1 MWHRITSGKY
11 DIYREWQKM
20 TSENNNMEK
29 YEFRGRVRYSEI
41 DHRGTMT
48 LPALINYF
56 QDGSTFQSEDIG
68 LGMERL
74 KYDKKAWVLSYWQII
89 VDRYPHLC
97 EEITVGTFATE
108 FKGLYGNR
116 NFYMKD
122 GEGRQ
127 IARANSIWVFMD
139 LEKGRPTR
147 PTAEYIEPYGTHQ
160 PLDMPYEG
168 RKITLPEQCD
178 EGSAF
183 PVRKYHIDTNEHVN
197 NCQYVQMALEVVPGD
212 LRVRQVRVDY
222 KKSALL
228 GDMIY
233 PRLAEE
239 QERTVVELCD
249 ASGKPYAIVELKC

>member
-1 MWHRITSGKY
+1 MTERIETPEENGKG
-11 DIYREWQKM
+11 R
-20 TSENNNMEK
+20 
-29 YEFRGRVRYSEI
+29 YEFDGRVRYSEI

-56 QDGSTFQSEDIG
+56 QDCSTFHSEAVG

-74 KYDKKAWVLSYWQII
+74 KHDRKVWVLSYWQVI
-89 VDRYPHLC
+89 VERYPKMG
-97 EEITVGTFATE
+97 EKIITGTFATE

-122 GEGRQ
+122 ETGKM

-139 LEKGRPTR
+139 LEKGRPAR
-147 PTAEYIEPYGTHQ
+147 PTAEHIDPYGTNE

-168 RKITLPEQCD
+168 RKIALPEQS
-178 EGSAF
+178 EAGEPF

-197 NCQYVQMALEVVPGD
+197 NCQYVQMAMEMVLGD
-212 LRVRQVRVDY
+212 IQVRQLRVDY
-222 KKSALL
+222 KKSAVL

-233 PRLAEE
+233 PKLSAE
-239 QERTVVELCD
+239 QDRTVVELCD
-249 ASGKPYAIVELKC
+249 ADGKPYAIVEMK

>member
-1 MWHRITSGKY
+1 MTESTKIQ
-11 DIYREWQKM
+11 QKNGN
-20 TSENNNMEK
+20 TG
-29 YEFRGRVRYSEI
+29 YEFDGRVRYSEI

-56 QDGSTFQSEDIG
+56 QDCSTFHSEAVG

-74 KYDKKAWVLSYWQII
+74 KHDRKAWVLSYWQVI
-89 VDRYPHLC
+89 VERYPQMC
-97 EEITVGTFATE
+97 EKITTGTFATE

-122 GEGRQ
+122 GSGEL
-127 IARANSIWVFMD
+127 IARANSIWAFMD
-139 LEKGRPTR
+139 LEKGRPMR
-147 PTAEYIEPYGTHQ
+147 PTAEHIDPYGTCE

-168 RKITLPEQCD
+168 RKIALPEQSKAG
-178 EGSAF
+178 EPF

-197 NCQYVQMALEVVPGD
+197 NCQYVQMALEMVPGD
-212 LRVRQVRVDY
+212 IQVRQLRVDY
-222 KKSALL
+222 KKSAVL

-233 PRLAEE
+233 PRMTAE

-249 ASGKPYAIVELKC
+249 ADGKPYAIVEMK